1 VVVSFLTAFIS
12 LIGMLVLHELGH
24 FLLAKRFGVKVE
36 EFGIG
41 YPPRLIGKKIGG
53 TIYSL
58 NLLPFG
64 AFVRMPGEFENLE
77 DPRSFSQQ
85 SVGKRIMIAMGGVVS
100 FWIMAAL
107 VLSLVFVI
115 GAPISIS
122 DQADGNLSH
131 VYVAVTDVSADSP
144 AAKADLQAGDIVVGV
159 KVDNITFSIDKI
171 SQLQELTSE
180 HLGQEMTVVVKR
192 GSEILEANL
201 IPRVSPPQGEGPM
214 GIALIRLGLQS
225 FPWYQALPKGI
236 HATGQLTLEVM
247 RGYIQAVVNISQGQP
262 SGVQMVGPVGVFQM
276 LSQSQQLGF
285 TYFLNFLAVIAIYLA
300 VFNILPIPAMDGGK
314 IMFLLIEA
322 IRKKPVS
329 IKIEQAI
336 TAFSFAL
343 LLILMVWVTIKDV
356 SRIF

>member
-1 VVVSFLTAFIS
+1 MVVSFLTAFIS
-12 LIGMLVLHELGH
+12 LVGMLVLHELGH

-41 YPPRLIGKKIGG
+41 YPPRLIGKKIGE
-53 TIYSL
+53 TVYSL

-85 SVGKRIMIAMGGVVS
+85 SVGKRIMIALGGVVS

-107 VLSLVFVI
+107 VLSLVFMM
-115 GAPISIS
+115 GAPVAIS
-122 DQADGNLSH
+122 DQADGNINP
-131 VYVAVTDVSADSP
+131 VYITVTDVAPDSP
-144 AAKADLQAGDIVVGV
+144 AQKAGLQPGDIIAEVKTDNTTFPIN
-159 KVDNITFSIDKI
+159 KVD
-171 SQLQELTSE
+171 QLQVLTDK
-180 HLGQEMTVVVKR
+180 HLGQQITLLVKR
-192 GSEILEANL
+192 GEETLSVTLT
-201 IPRVSPPQGEGPM
+201 PRVSYPQGEGPM
-214 GIALIRLGLQS
+214 GVALIRLAFQK

-236 HATGQLTLEVM
+236 RATGQLTIEVVQ
-247 RGYIQAVVNISQGQP
+247 GYMMAIVNVSQGQP
-262 SGVQMVGPVGVFQM
+262 SGIQMVGPIGVFQM

-285 TYFLNFLAVIAIYLA
+285 SYFLNFLAAIAIYLA

-322 IRKKPVS
+322 VRKKPVS

-343 LLILMVWVTIKDV
+343 LLILMVWVTIRDV
-356 SRIF
+356 SRLF